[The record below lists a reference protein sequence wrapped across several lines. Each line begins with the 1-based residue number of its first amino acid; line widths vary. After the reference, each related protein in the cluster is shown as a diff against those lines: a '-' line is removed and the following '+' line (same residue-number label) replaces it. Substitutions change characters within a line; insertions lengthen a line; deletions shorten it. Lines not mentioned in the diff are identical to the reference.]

1 MQVIEKL
8 TLPSNLRGRSIHLKV
23 IPTVYNLRNMIEKL
37 ILAQGDF
44 SKLKPWE
51 QRSYKAYHINKIKQ
65 SVMTATGKARVELLK
80 KHILSIHPTELG
92 ASCIDIYLVAFVA
105 ENIGPGKEIFYDYIK
120 RSGISDKINSAG
132 AIWTVGRGDGKY
144 LGILNDSGSVKEWG
158 FFEKWIKGE

>member
-1 MQVIEKL
+1 MTAPVSFCCDVFFYQKYAKSSVISKSTLEDFNISCRKYYMEIFIIRGPFMQVIEKL

-65 SVMTATGKARVELLK
+65 SVMTATGNARVELLK
-80 KHILSIHPTELG
+80 KHI
-92 ASCIDIYLVAFVA
+92 
-105 ENIGPGKEIFYDYIK
+105 
-120 RSGISDKINSAG
+120 
-132 AIWTVGRGDGKY
+132 
-144 LGILNDSGSVKEWG
+144 
-158 FFEKWIKGE
+158 